1 MCLFEDAL
9 LTRRVDMIINFIL
22 HLHIY
27 ITISPTGEVTAKKD
41 NRDMVADGSEHLHM
55 VLIQL

>member
-9 LTRRVDMIINFIL
+9 LTGRVDMIINFIL
-22 HLHIY
+22 YLHIY
-27 ITISPTGEVTAKKD
+27 ITFPPTGEVTAKKD